1 MKKISASLPAI
12 TLPALRQAGLRLC
25 VKLFFLTVV
34 LIISFNS
41 CQQDIKSTEKA
52 LDSLALSA
60 WEAEA
65 EITGIETEA
74 WKNLCTEAKQN
85 VEFINFNYKD
95 TMSRETA
102 MVIDKYARAAQ
113 TLEGYIND
121 FDKIKQQVSFAAEQV
136 NKLKEDFTKQAQAL
150 DSIHIYIIRETKNLG
165 VLNQSV
171 EAKTDFARQQAE
183 IIQQN
188 APEINAIVEK
198 LKSNEQQK
206 P

>member
-12 TLPALRQAGLRLC
+12 TLPALRQAGLLLC

-136 NKLKEDFTKQAQAL
+136 NKLKEDFTKQAQTL
-150 DSIHIYIIRETKNLG
+150 DSIHIYINRETKNLS